1 MKLVTETKMSLQ
13 FNDLRNLIGSKIHI
27 DEYRSKMGDDDDVI
41 VVSFKVK
48 YYDPALELSNFIEKG
63 YDWVLDSDVSA
74 GEMKDGSYL
83 VFVEALR
90 RPSFPDHLINLL
102 EDLAGSTGNDPD
114 GYEFAYYKEKGY
126 VPLTADNLRNN
137 VTLDP
142 RKYRAKNGDPDK
154 VDAAKE
160 DDKALESLQMAAGL
174 APKAKPI
181 TDPELAHFV
190 NLSKR

>member
-1 MKLVTETKMSLQ
+1 MSLQ
-13 FNDLRNLIGSKIHI
+13 FDDLRNLIGNKIHI

-74 GEMKDGSYL
+74 GEMEDGSYL
-83 VFVEALR
+83 VFIEALR
-90 RPSFPDHLINLL
+90 RPSFPDNLIKLL
-102 EDLAGSTGNDPD
+102 DDLEGTTGNDPD
-114 GYEFAYYKEKGY
+114 EYELAYYKEKGY
-126 VPLTADNLRNN
+126 VPLTADNIRGK
-137 VTLDP
+137 VILDP
-142 RKYRAKNGDPDK
+142 RKYRATNGDPDQI
-154 VDAAKE
+154 DAEKE
-160 DDKALESLQMAAGL
+160 DAKALESIQMAAGL
-174 APKAKPI
+174 APKTKPI